1 MALMVVWAMFESDKG
16 VGLETSLIEKAT
28 RQWLEEIVIGLNLCP
43 FARKELVNNRVR
55 FVVSEAESEE
65 GLLMALQAEL
75 RFLDEHPNTETT
87 LLVHPGMLTDFDDYN
102 EFLSA
107 ADSLLEL
114 LELDGI
120 YQVASFHPD
129 YLFAGTEPED
139 AENYTN
145 RSPFPMLHLLRESSI
160 TRAVENHPDPD
171 AIPERNI
178 ALMEE
183 LGADEM
189 RQRLSRI
196 HSPKV

>member
-1 MALMVVWAMFESDKG
+1 MEASV
-16 VGLETSLIEKAT
+16 IEKAT

-43 FARKELVNNRVR
+43 FARRELVSNRVR
-55 FVVSEAESEE
+55 FVVSAADSEDA
-65 GLLMALQAEL
+65 LLMELQAEL
-75 RFLDEHPNTETT
+75 RFLEEHSDIETT
-87 LLVHPGMLTDFDDYN
+87 LLVHPGVLTDFDDYN
-102 EFLSA
+102 DFLAA
-107 ADSLLEL
+107 ADGLLEL
-114 LELDGI
+114 LELEGI

-129 YLFAGTEPED
+129 YRFAGTGPEY

-145 RSPFPMLHLLRESSI
+145 RSPFPMLHLLREASVE
-160 TRAVENHPDPD
+160 RALDTHPDPD

-183 LGADEM
+183 LGAEEM